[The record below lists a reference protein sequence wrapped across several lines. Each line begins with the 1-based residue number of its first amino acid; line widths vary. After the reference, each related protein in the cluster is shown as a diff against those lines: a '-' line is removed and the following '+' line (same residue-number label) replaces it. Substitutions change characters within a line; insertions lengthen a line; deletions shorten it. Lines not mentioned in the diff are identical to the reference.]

1 MPSDPIEIAS
11 TLREVAGRYLDRLL
25 ETTGPRVV
33 VIDDLHFLD
42 DSSVG
47 MVELTV
53 DRTSTAPLLVLAGTR
68 PGAMP
73 PWIHRTGVRRLELG
87 GLAEFESA
95 RLAAIVARAALDS
108 EGARAIHERTAG
120 NPLFVAETVRAF
132 LEDGTLQRRGGRVAL
147 TGFVSDRLP
156 VTLRAVLGARID
168 ALARDVRETL
178 EVASVVGIAFT
189 EGIVSDLLEGRPVAA
204 ALDRLAAAA
213 LVVPVGDGRWRF
225 AHALIRDAA
234 YAGMLARR
242 RRQLHGRLAD
252 QLALSPEVAAP
263 GLIAA
268 HRVASGDLIRAIPLL
283 RDAAASAHALGALTE
298 AAAFWRQAAD
308 LGATDDPAAAAM
320 DRARADA
327 VGV

>member
-1 MPSDPIEIAS
+1 
-11 TLREVAGRYLDRLL
+11 
-25 ETTGPRVV
+25 
-33 VIDDLHFLD
+33 
-42 DSSVG
+42 
-47 MVELTV
+47 
-53 DRTSTAPLLVLAGTR
+53 
-68 PGAMP
+68 MP

-213 LVVPVGDGRWRF
+213 LVVPVGGGRWRF

-242 RRQLHGRLAD
+242 RRELHGRLAD

-320 DRARADA
+320 DRARADG

>member
-1 MPSDPIEIAS
+1 
-11 TLREVAGRYLDRLL
+11 VAGRYLDRLL

-42 DSSVG
+42 ASSVG

-53 DRTSTAPLLVLAGTR
+53 DRSATAPLLVLAGTR
-68 PGAMP
+68 PGPMP
-73 PWIHRTGVRRLELG
+73 EWIDRPNVRRLDLV
-87 GLAEFESA
+87 GLAESESA
-95 RLAAIVARAALDS
+95 RLATIVARAALDS
-108 EGARAIHERTAG
+108 EGARTIHERTAG

-132 LEDGTLQRRGGRVAL
+132 LEDGTLERRGGRVGLAEV
-147 TGFVSDRLP
+147 VSDRLP

-178 EVASVVGIAFT
+178 GVASVIGVAFT
-189 EGIVSDLLEGRPVAA
+189 EDLLSELLDGRPVAA

-213 LVVPVGDGRWRF
+213 LVAPIGAGGWRF

-234 YAGMLARR
+234 YAGMLASR

-252 QLALSPEVAAP
+252 RLAVSAETASP

-268 HRVASGDLIRAIPLL
+268 HRVAAGDLTRAVPLL
-283 RDAAASAHALGALTE
+283 RDAAASAHALGAVTE

-308 LGATDDPAAAAM
+308 LGATDDPTAAAL